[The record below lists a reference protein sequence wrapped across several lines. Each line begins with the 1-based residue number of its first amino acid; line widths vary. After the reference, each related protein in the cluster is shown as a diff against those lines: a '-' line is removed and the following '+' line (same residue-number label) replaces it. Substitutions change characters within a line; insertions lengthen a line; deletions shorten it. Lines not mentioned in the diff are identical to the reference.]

1 MDSSPHILIQAG
13 FVVLTVIFFGLLINE
28 FKKALTKSAF
38 DHQQKKKIFT
48 GLIIGLVFWA
58 GFVSAWSLSGRM
70 ANFSMFPLNVLPVL
84 IIPLITILAI
94 TFSKTFR
101 EIIIHVPAQSL
112 VRLQSFRFFV
122 EILLWALFMQN
133 QLPVQMTFE
142 GRNFD
147 VLSGLSAP
155 IVAYLISRQKL
166 STTALLIWNVLCL
179 GLLLN
184 ILGTAIL
191 SMPTSLRQFMNEP
204 ASTIVNVFPVSW
216 LPGFLVPLAYGLH
229 FFSLRQLAIK
239 KSIVLSP

>member
-1 MDSSPHILIQAG
+1 MDSSTHSLIQAG
-13 FVVLTVIFFGLLINE
+13 FVGLTFIFFGLLLIE

-38 DHQQKKKIFT
+38 TDLQKRKTFT
-48 GLIIGLVFWA
+48 RLIAGLVFWA
-58 GFVSAWSLSGRM
+58 AFVSAWSLSGRM
-70 ANFSMFPLNVLPVL
+70 ANFATFPLNMLPIL
-84 IIPLITILAI
+84 IIPLITILVI

-101 EIIIHVPAQSL
+101 EIIIHVPAENL
-112 VRLQSFRFFV
+112 VRLQTFRFFV
-122 EILLWALFMQN
+122 EILLWALFVQN

-155 IVAYLISRQKL
+155 IVAYLISRHKL
-166 STTALLIWNVLCL
+166 SRTGLVIWNLLCL

-191 SMPTSLRQFMNEP
+191 SMPTSMRVFMNEP
-204 ASTIVNVFPVSW
+204 ANTIVAVFPVSW

-239 KSIVLSP
+239 RVVSP